1 MASTSTA
8 GSGTFE
14 ISPLVEVHDH
24 EDLARVY
31 TPGVAELVERAAADD
46 SAVTRVTG
54 AGNRIFVVTDGSAIL
69 GLGDVGP
76 RAGLPVMEGKTVLF
90 KVLADIDAWPLPLAS
105 REVDDL
111 VRTIRDVSVGVGA
124 INIEDVAAPRCFAL
138 VERLQQEVD
147 VPVFHDD
154 QHGTAVVV
162 LAALRNALHVVGKQL
177 QDVSVVVSGAG
188 ADGSCVTRLLLDRG
202 VERIVVCD
210 SQGALHRRRDLE
222 GEKAWLAEHANPA
235 DQTGD
240 LKDCPKE
247 QTS

>member
-1 MASTSTA
+1 MVSTSTA

-31 TPGVAELVERAAADD
+31 TPGVAELVQRAAADD
-46 SAVTRVTG
+46 SAVTGVTG

-69 GLGDVGP
+69 GRGNVGP
-76 RAGLPVMEGKTVLF
+76 WAGLPVMEGKAVLF

-105 REVDDL
+105 RDVDDL

-138 VERLQQEVD
+138 VERLQQELD

-162 LAALRNALHVVGKQL
+162 LA
-177 QDVSVVVSGAG
+177 
-188 ADGSCVTRLLLDRG
+188 
-202 VERIVVCD
+202 
-210 SQGALHRRRDLE
+210 
-222 GEKAWLAEHANPA
+222 
-235 DQTGD
+235 
-240 LKDCPKE
+240 
-247 QTS
+247 